1 MEELCKLWDVVQT
14 SLVDALPGQPT
25 TPTDLASHL
34 YQHSQIPIPPRV
46 SGKPHK
52 QMLVTP
58 LSNKCTLHTSR
69 PFLFH
74 PCPLSSPPSCG
85 NPAHDCR
92 FSRRFSVW
100 SFRSVSVSLSG
111 SSIPRN
117 HREAATQEDDGA
129 ATTRY
134 KSATVRS
141 GYGYSILHMRTAIS
155 HTQSTERGFTL
166 CLWWGIGK
174 L

>member
-1 MEELCKLWDVVQT
+1 MAKNFASCGMLFRPVQ
-14 SLVDALPGQPT
+14 VDALPGQPT

-34 YQHSQIPIPPRV
+34 YQHSQIPPTPSSF

-58 LSNKCTLHTSR
+58 LSNKCTLHTPP

-85 NPAHDCR
+85 SPAHDCR
-92 FSRRFSVW
+92 CSRRYSVW
-100 SFRSVSVSLSG
+100 SSRSVSVSLSG

-117 HREAATQEDDGA
+117 HRIARNHRAASTQEDDGA
-129 ATTRY
+129 ATTQH
-134 KSATVRS
+134 KSA
-141 GYGYSILHMRTAIS
+141 I
-155 HTQSTERGFTL
+155 
-166 CLWWGIGK
+166 
-174 L
+174 

>member
-1 MEELCKLWDVVQT
+1 MFNLEAEPCSMFVTRYLFGSQELEPEVGEERCKLWDVVQT

-34 YQHSQIPIPPRV
+34 YQHNQIPPTPSSF

-52 QMLVTP
+52 QMLVTLLP
-58 LSNKCTLHTSR
+58 NKCTLHTSP

-92 FSRRFSVW
+92 CSRRFSVW
-100 SFRSVSVSLSG
+100 SARSFSVSLSG

-117 HREAATQEDDGA
+117 HRAAATQEDDGA
-129 ATTRY
+129 ATTRH
-134 KSATVRS
+134 KSA
-141 GYGYSILHMRTAIS
+141 I
-155 HTQSTERGFTL
+155 
-166 CLWWGIGK
+166 
-174 L
+174 